1 MNNQKENLITLE
13 EASKMTPYT
22 ADYLG
27 QLIRKE
33 KLEAWK
39 EKGKWLTSREAVE
52 RYLQKV
58 AEASYEH
65 QKKLIDKIPAARRR
79 RRMLFNL
86 KWVLASFFVIVAAGA
101 LYGSYVFIDS
111 KKNGV
116 CAPYEVTQDKNG
128 NEVIRVGN
136 KEYVSNVLAAAKTS
150 LAKLEY

>member
-39 EKGKWLTSREAVE
+39 EKGKWRTSREAVE

-65 QKKLIDKIPAARRR
+65 QKKLTEKIPVAQRKRI
-79 RRMLFNL
+79 LVNL
-86 KWVLASFFVIVAAGA
+86 KWVLASFFVIVAAGV
-101 LYGSYVFIDS
+101 LYGSYAYIDS

-116 CAPYEVTQDKNG
+116 CAPYEVTEDKNG